1 MNTWIPDLSS
11 YTGPVYLAVVEA
23 IETAIRAGRFKT
35 GDMLPPQRMLA
46 DFLGLHV
53 NTVNRAMRETARR
66 GLTTGSRRR
75 GTVILRPSA
84 RPACG
89 CLYTAQAERSG
100 SRVSHDQNGASGA
113 AATWTA
119 N

>member
-66 GLTTGSRRR
+66 GLTAGSRRR

-84 RPACG
+84 RPACA
-89 CLYTAQAERSG
+89 CLCATEADRSD
-100 SRVSHDQNGASGA
+100 RCVSHDQMGIH
-113 AATWTA
+113 
-119 N
+119 